1 MKIPSPYFFFLLCS
15 LSIINANCQI
25 DNTAPQLLELPY
37 ISHLDES
44 QRNFYVYLPK
54 GYGQEPDKKWPVML
68 FLHGNGERGNGN
80 DELPFT
86 MAHGPIYEAWVQKRD
101 LPFIII
107 QPQLQMHGFD
117 SVPNNY
123 YNTRD
128 LETYPKRLADS
139 IPPRDSA
146 ISPDFKM
153 EGSLSSANFP
163 YKSLGPPKGWETVE
177 QDVLDMIK
185 TVQTNYNTNP
195 AQIYLTGLSYGGF
208 GTWYLASKHPK
219 LFAAI
224 APIVGWGH
232 PDLMN
237 PIAKAKI
244 PIWCFAGGRD
254 SVIEPQYFYPGLNRL
269 ENLNHPDV
277 KFTIEADMGHDV
289 WRRVYAGDDIYN
301 WLLKQ
306 KN

>member
-1 MKIPSPYFFFLLCS
+1 MVALIVLTTYALNAQSNEATAQLIEMPYS
-15 LSIINANCQI
+15 
-25 DNTAPQLLELPY
+25 
-37 ISHLDES
+37 SHYDES
-44 QRNFYVYLPK
+44 QRNYYVYLPT
-54 GYGQEPDKKWPVML
+54 GYAEDSDKKWPVML

-80 DELPFT
+80 EELPFT

-117 SVPNNY
+117 SVPDNY
-123 YNTRD
+123 FNTRD
-128 LETYPKRLADS
+128 VKTYPKRLADS

-153 EGSLSSANFP
+153 DGAISNANFP
-163 YKSLGPPKGWETVE
+163 YKSFGPPKGWETVE
-177 QDVLDMIK
+177 QDLLDMIK

-195 AQIYLTGLSYGGF
+195 NQIYLTGLSYGGF

-237 PIAKAKI
+237 PIATAKI
-244 PIWCFAGGRD
+244 PVWCFAGGRD
-254 SVIEPQYFYPGLNRL
+254 LVIKPHYFYPGLNTL
-269 ENLNHPDV
+269 ETLKHPNV
-277 KFTIEADMGHDV
+277 RFTIEADMGHDV
-289 WRRVYAGDDIYN
+289 WRRIYAGDDIYN
-301 WLLKQ
+301 WLLKH
-306 KN
+306 KK